1 MRKATDGGEGA
12 FIPVPTHLF
21 ISWNNFQRTDVYTF
35 ITNLLGPKSV
45 SILSFFGRSRAFEE
59 KLEQGRPKLYR
70 IAHSWCRNTALADD
84 LVQDTL
90 TKALSQS
97 GQLRDFKAL
106 HGWLLTIMAN
116 CLKDHFRR
124 NHEMEDI
131 EELGD
136 DLPASNLTPEDGCE
150 QNQVI
155 QRVRRAVGRLPLG
168 QRQVVTL
175 VDLEECSYAEV
186 AIILSIPIGTV
197 MSRLSRARLSL
208 RELLLEYMTDSP
220 ATMTT
225 MAPRISRIK

>member
-1 MRKATDGGEGA
+1 
-12 FIPVPTHLF
+12 
-21 ISWNNFQRTDVYTF
+21 
-35 ITNLLGPKSV
+35 V
-45 SILSFFGRSRAFEE
+45 SILSFFGRSRAFEA

-70 IAHSWCRNTALADD
+70 IAYAWCRNAALADD

-90 TKALSQS
+90 TKALGQS
-97 GQLRDFKAL
+97 GQLRDSKAL

-116 CLKDHFRR
+116 CLRDHFRR
-124 NHEMEDI
+124 HHETADI

-136 DLPASNLTPEDGCE
+136 DLPSSNLTPEDGCE

-175 VDLEECSYAEV
+175 VDLEECTYAEV
-186 AIILSIPIGTV
+186 AIILGIPIGTV

-225 MAPRISRIK
+225 KAPRISRIK